1 MRACPVSALVAVT
14 VTPGTTAPVESVTV
28 PFSAPVPAVWAI
40 VAGLKA
46 AKAKRRTSTPHPT
59 ARIVLDIAH
68 PLEAFET
75 NFRWFT
81 TPWQELSSCNLSFSR
96 DMGGKPVFVRR
107 IRCGEQRRAAKRE
120 GSIEAEEGARE
131 AKPLTEKQWHGL
143 PGPPPTSKP
152 GKDSRQFW
160 PALCPRRLT
169 WWLCDERSNGTGG
182 PGTGIP
188 SCRKRGRS

>member
-59 ARIVLDIAH
+59 ARIGLDISH
-68 PLEAFET
+68 PLETFET

-81 TPWQELSSCNLSFSR
+81 TPWQELSSCNLSFFR
-96 DMGGKPVFVRR
+96 DMGGEPVFIRR
-107 IRCGEQRRAAKRE
+107 IRCAEQRRAAFRG
-120 GSIEAEEGARE
+120 GSVEAEEGTRGKSAHRKAMAR
-131 AKPLTEKQWHGL
+131 
-143 PGPPPTSKP
+143 
-152 GKDSRQFW
+152 
-160 PALCPRRLT
+160 PARATANQQTR
-169 WWLCDERSNGTGG
+169 E
-182 PGTGIP
+182 
-188 SCRKRGRS
+188 